1 MAVGLSSQFLESLL
15 TPGRLALLWV
25 LFVVVSFIV
34 DIARLPRCPESLPRV
49 GSGRGIIASV
59 KNWVLYVSRYN
70 DWIADGYEK
79 YNKQGRAFVAPS
91 SPSRPL
97 EIVVPRSQTA
107 WMLEQP
113 DRVLSTKEAHRDSLF
128 NDYQFGVD
136 DQFPIRT
143 IHKHL
148 ARNIVSLLPGI
159 QEEVH
164 AAIDDVFG
172 TDTENWKTLN
182 IWDSLIGI
190 ISRVTNRM
198 LVGEPLCHNEE
209 FLKNQVA
216 FADAVVRN
224 GLIMGLFPKVF
235 HPFIGPL
242 VTITNRR
249 AWRKTYEIG
258 KPIIEQRLRDLER
271 KESSPDLQVPEDM
284 LTWLIRQAKAEGAA
298 DELDPVMLSKRLL
311 PVEFAAIHTTVLT
324 AQNILLDLASSDPSL
339 GYIDAIRKETSEVFK
354 EEKGTWTKDGLA
366 SLHAT
371 DSAIKESMRFSYFA
385 RGLTH
390 RKVIAPEGVTNPTE
404 GWHAPE
410 GSFLMLDLAGVH
422 HDPETFPEPGKYD
435 AFRFLKIREQLD
447 PKNPEEAMKIK
458 RLGMVTT
465 SPEHLTFSHGRH
477 ACPGRFFVAHELKM
491 ILAYLL
497 NNYDIKHIE
506 KRPVPDWAGATVI
519 PPIKATIEVKRR
531 KAAESL

>member
-1 MAVGLSSQFLESLL
+1 MAVALSSQVLESLL
-15 TPGRLALLWV
+15 TPGHLVLLSV
-25 LFVVVSFIV
+25 LFVVFSFIV
-34 DIARLPRCPESLPRV
+34 DISRLPSCPDSLPRV
-49 GSGRGIIASV
+49 GFGRGLVASV
-59 KNWVLYVSRYN
+59 KNWVYYVSRYN

-79 YNKQGRAFVAPS
+79 YNKKGRAFVAPN

-97 EIVVPRSQTA
+97 EIVVPKSQTA

-148 ARNIVSLLPGI
+148 ARNIVNLLPGI
-159 QEEVH
+159 QKEVH
-164 AAIDDVFG
+164 ASIDDVYG
-172 TDTENWKTLN
+172 TDTENWRTLN
-182 IWDSLIGI
+182 IWNSLIGI
-190 ISRVTNRM
+190 VSRVTNRM
-198 LVGEPLCHNEE
+198 LVGDPLCHNEE

-224 GLIMGLFPKVF
+224 GLIMNFFPKVF
-235 HPFIGPL
+235 HPIVGPI

-258 KPIIEQRLRDLER
+258 KPVIEQRLRDMGR
-271 KESSPDLQVPEDM
+271 IDSGADVQVPEDM

-298 DELDPVMLSKRLL
+298 EELSPVMLSKRLL

-324 AQNILLDLASSDPSL
+324 ASNVLLDLASSDPSL
-339 GYIDAIRKETSEVFK
+339 GYIDAIRKETSQALRE
-354 EEKGTWTKDGLA
+354 GNGHWTKDSLA
-366 SLHAT
+366 NLHLT
-371 DSAIKESMRFSYFA
+371 DSAIKESMRVSYFA
-385 RGLTH
+385 RCLTH

-410 GSFLMLDLAGVH
+410 GSFLTLDLAGVH
-422 HDPETFPEPGKYD
+422 LDPEAFPEPEKYD
-435 AFRFLKIREQLD
+435 AFRFVKLREQLD

-506 KRPVPDWAGATVI
+506 KRPQNDWVGATVI
-519 PPIKATIEVKRR
+519 PPMAATLEAKRR
-531 KAAESL
+531 KI